1 MRIYFSKM
9 QGGSLNIKNL
19 NHRIKSINTKLA
31 SIMSRG
37 RNLTYLIRLVSQ
49 KCQRVKGKKTE
60 KNL

>member
-1 MRIYFSKM
+1 M